1 MKLAIRMMVLGPVQT
16 NCFFLINEDT
26 KEVLIIDPADRAQ
39 KIIEWINSEGL
50 KPVAILLTHGHFDHI
65 MGMAGVKN
73 EYHIPVYASKDEV
86 EVLANPQLNV
96 STMMGAYI
104 SLTADELFADGDV
117 LELAGMKLKVISTP
131 GHTIG
136 SVCFYM
142 EEEKVL
148 ISGDTLFEASVGR
161 SDFLIFTST
170 ISPTLRFCS
179 FTSLAGILIAKEEPF
194 LTTFLYKVSAIFS
207 TFSRTI
213 ILIYVLYILSDKYAK
228 Q

>member
-73 EYHIPVYASKDEV
+73 EYHIPVYACKDEV

-161 SDFLIFTST
+161 TDFPTGSSRQLIESIKTRLFVLPDDTDVFPGHGGTTS
-170 ISPTLRFCS
+170 
-179 FTSLAGILIAKEEPF
+179 IAYEKAHNPF
-194 LTTFLYKVSAIFS
+194 
-207 TFSRTI
+207 
-213 ILIYVLYILSDKYAK
+213 IY
-228 Q
+228 

>member
-1 MKLAIRMMVLGPVQT
+1 MNLAIRMMVLGPVQT
-16 NCFFLINEDT
+16 NCYFLINEDT
-26 KEVLIIDPADRAQ
+26 KEVLIVDPADRAQ

-65 MGMAGVKN
+65 MGVQGVKK
-73 EYHIPVYASKDEV
+73 EYGIPVYASKDEV
-86 EVLANPQLNV
+86 EVLADPQINV
-96 STMMGAYI
+96 STMMGAYL
-104 SLTADELFADGDV
+104 SMKADELFSDGDV

-161 SDFLIFTST
+161 SDF
-170 ISPTLRFCS
+170 PTGSSRQLLESIKTRLFVLPDDTDV
-179 FTSLAGILIAKEEPF
+179 FPGHGGTTNIAYEKAHNPF
-194 LTTFLYKVSAIFS
+194 
-207 TFSRTI
+207 
-213 ILIYVLYILSDKYAK
+213 IY
-228 Q
+228 

>member
-73 EYHIPVYASKDEV
+73 AYHIPVYASKDEV

-161 SDFLIFTST
+161 SDFPTGSSRQLIESIKTRLFVLPDDTDVFPGHGGTTS
-170 ISPTLRFCS
+170 
-179 FTSLAGILIAKEEPF
+179 IAYEKAHNPF
-194 LTTFLYKVSAIFS
+194 
-207 TFSRTI
+207 
-213 ILIYVLYILSDKYAK
+213 IY
-228 Q
+228 

>member
-104 SLTADELFADGDV
+104 SVTADELFADGDV

-161 SDFLIFTST
+161 SDFPTGSSRQLIESIKTRLFVLPDDTDVFPGHGGTTS
-170 ISPTLRFCS
+170 
-179 FTSLAGILIAKEEPF
+179 IAYEKAHNPF
-194 LTTFLYKVSAIFS
+194 
-207 TFSRTI
+207 
-213 ILIYVLYILSDKYAK
+213 IY
-228 Q
+228 

>member
-1 MKLAIRMMVLGPVQT
+1 MNLAIRMMVLGPVQT
-16 NCFFLINEDT
+16 NCYFLINEDT
-26 KEVLIIDPADRAQ
+26 KEVLIVDPADRAQ

-65 MGMAGVKN
+65 MGVQGVKK
-73 EYHIPVYASKDEV
+73 EYGIPVYASKDEV
-86 EVLANPQLNV
+86 EVLADLQINV
-96 STMMGAYI
+96 STMMGAYL
-104 SLTADELFADGDV
+104 SMKADELFFDGDV

-161 SDFLIFTST
+161 SDFPTGSSRQLIESIKTRLFVLPDDTDVFPGHGGT
-170 ISPTLRFCS
+170 TN
-179 FTSLAGILIAKEEPF
+179 IAYEKAHNPF
-194 LTTFLYKVSAIFS
+194 
-207 TFSRTI
+207 
-213 ILIYVLYILSDKYAK
+213 IY
-228 Q
+228 

>member
-1 MKLAIRMMVLGPVQT
+1 MNLAIRMMVLGPVQT
-16 NCFFLINEDT
+16 NCYFLINEDT
-26 KEVLIIDPADRAQ
+26 KEVLIVDPADRAQ

-65 MGMAGVKN
+65 MGVQGVKK
-73 EYHIPVYASKDEV
+73 EYDIPIYASKDEV
-86 EVLANPQLNV
+86 EVLAEPQINV
-96 STMMGAYI
+96 STMMGAYL
-104 SLTADELFADGDV
+104 SMKADELFSDGDV

-161 SDFLIFTST
+161 SDFPTGSSCQLIESIKTRLFVLPDDTDVFPGHGGTTT
-170 ISPTLRFCS
+170 I
-179 FTSLAGILIAKEEPF
+179 AYEKAHNPF
-194 LTTFLYKVSAIFS
+194 
-207 TFSRTI
+207 
-213 ILIYVLYILSDKYAK
+213 IY
-228 Q
+228 

>member
-16 NCFFLINEDT
+16 NCYFLINEDT
-26 KEVLIIDPADRAQ
+26 KEVLVVDPADRAQ

-65 MGMAGVKN
+65 MGVAGVKK
-73 EYHIPVYASKDEV
+73 EYNIPVYASKDEV
-86 EVLANPQLNV
+86 EVLSNPQVNV
-96 STMMGAYI
+96 STMMGAYL
-104 SLTADELFADGDV
+104 SMKADVLFADGDV

-136 SVCFYM
+136 SVCFYI

-161 SDFLIFTST
+161 SDFPTGSSRQLIDSIKTRLFVLPDDTDVFPGHGGTTS
-170 ISPTLRFCS
+170 
-179 FTSLAGILIAKEEPF
+179 IAYEKAHNPF
-194 LTTFLYKVSAIFS
+194 
-207 TFSRTI
+207 
-213 ILIYVLYILSDKYAK
+213 IY
-228 Q
+228 

>member
-96 STMMGAYI
+96 STMMGACI

-161 SDFLIFTST
+161 SDFPTGSSRQLIESIKTRLFVLPDDTDVFPGHGGTTS
-170 ISPTLRFCS
+170 
-179 FTSLAGILIAKEEPF
+179 IAYEKAHNPF
-194 LTTFLYKVSAIFS
+194 
-207 TFSRTI
+207 
-213 ILIYVLYILSDKYAK
+213 IY
-228 Q
+228 